1 MLKVLIRLIKAL
13 WARIK
18 PWLRAPIIAFS
29 GIVYFVLSLL
39 IFLPFRM
46 KAVENYNLFAFPI
59 MAAIFLG
66 LLYKAC
72 TVEKESK
79 GYLYAYFAGIVMW
92 QVVGEIPYIKVPAGK
107 ILQFSALN
115 IKMLGG
121 YFYALVGWIFL
132 HILARTGALKK
143 QVVFAFGIF
152 LGIWSFEL
160 YMDNYSFSVPL
171 EVMPIVATVIMWVAL
186 IASIVLVIM
195 AKKADTVV
203 RKTVIGGILY
213 ITLSMILMSSGPWK
227 KPQDFYI
234 KYEGSGLVDE
244 VKDAQE
250 EIQYIEHI
258 KTRMSIQ
265 SYMTPNPWAR

>member
-1 MLKVLIRLIKAL
+1 M
-13 WARIK
+13 
-18 PWLRAPIIAFS
+18 LRAITIAIL
-29 GIVYFVLSLL
+29 GNLYFVVSLA

-46 KAVENYNLFAFPI
+46 KPVENYNLFAFPI
-59 MAAIFLG
+59 MAAVFLG

-92 QVVGEIPYIKVPAGK
+92 QVVGEIPFIKVPAGK
-107 ILQFSALN
+107 ILQFSDMN

-121 YFYALVGWIFL
+121 YFYALAGWIFL
-132 HILARTGALKK
+132 HIMVRTGALKK
-143 QVVFAFGIF
+143 QVAFGFGIF

-160 YMDNYSFSVPL
+160 YMDNYSFRVPM

-195 AKKADTVV
+195 AKKADTIV
-203 RKTVIGGILY
+203 RKTVLGGILY
-213 ITLSMILMSSGPWK
+213 ITLSIILMSSGPWK

-234 KYEGSGLVDE
+234 KYEGTGLVNE
-244 VKDAQE
+244 VKEAQE
-250 EIQYIEHI
+250 EIQYIDHL

-265 SYMTPNPWAR
+265 SYTESNPWRR

>member
-1 MLKVLIRLIKAL
+1 M
-13 WARIK
+13 
-18 PWLRAPIIAFS
+18 LRAITIAIL
-29 GIVYFVLSLL
+29 GNLYFVLSLA

-46 KAVENYNLFAFPI
+46 KPVENYNLFAFPVL
-59 MAAIFLG
+59 AAVFLG

-79 GYLYAYFAGIVMW
+79 GYLYAFFAGIVMW

-107 ILQFSALN
+107 ILQFSDMN

-121 YFYALVGWIFL
+121 YFYMLAGWVLL
-132 HILARTGALKK
+132 HILVRSGALKR
-143 QVVFAFGIF
+143 QVSFCFAIF
-152 LGIWSFEL
+152 LGIWTFEL
-160 YMDNYSFSVPL
+160 YMDNYSFRVPL
-171 EVMPIVATVIMWVAL
+171 EIMPVVATIILGFAL

-195 AKKADTVV
+195 AKRSESVV

-213 ITLSMILMSSGPWK
+213 LTLSIILMSSGPWK

-234 KYEGSGLVDE
+234 KFESTALVDE

-250 EIQYIEHI
+250 ELQYVEHL
-258 KTRMSIQ
+258 KTRMGIQ

>member
-1 MLKVLIRLIKAL
+1 M
-13 WARIK
+13 
-18 PWLRAPIIAFS
+18 LRAITIAILGNLYF
-29 GIVYFVLSLL
+29 IVSLA

-46 KAVENYNLFAFPI
+46 KPVENYNLFAFPI

-107 ILQFSALN
+107 ILQFSDLN

-132 HILARTGALKK
+132 HILVRTGALKK
-143 QVVFAFGIF
+143 QVAFAFGIF
-152 LGIWSFEL
+152 MGIWSFEL
-160 YMDNYSFSVPL
+160 YMDNYSFRVPL
-171 EVMPIVATVIMWVAL
+171 EVMPVVATVIMWIAL

-195 AKKADTVV
+195 AKKADTIV

-213 ITLSMILMSSGPWK
+213 ITLSIILMSSGPWK

-234 KYEGSGLVDE
+234 KYEGPALVDE
-244 VKDAQE
+244 ARDVQE
-250 EIQYIEHI
+250 ETKYIEHL

-265 SYMTPNPWAR
+265 SYTTPNPWIK